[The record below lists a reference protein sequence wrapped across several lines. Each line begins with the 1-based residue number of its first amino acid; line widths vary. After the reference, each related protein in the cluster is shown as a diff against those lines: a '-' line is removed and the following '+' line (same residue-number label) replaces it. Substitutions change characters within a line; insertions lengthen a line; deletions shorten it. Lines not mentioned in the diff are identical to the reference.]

1 MTRRPNAP
9 ARSSELRAGRMW
21 CGALA
26 VGMVVALFAPPVV
39 SATAPH
45 ESSQTVWLCRPGL
58 AENPCE
64 SDLTATVVQSDGAQS
79 VDRAKPAKRPRVDCF
94 YVYPT
99 VSAQP
104 SINADLAVDPEETA
118 IAELQASRFS
128 QVCRVFAPMY
138 PQTTLAALSRTGGR
152 PTPEQDATA
161 YPGVLSAWR
170 DYLAH
175 DNHGRGVV
183 FIGHSQGARMLT
195 KLLQTE
201 IEPNPKLRRR
211 LVSAV
216 LLGGHVTVAAGRDT
230 GGSFQHIA
238 ACHSRQ
244 QTGCVVAYSS
254 FAQAPPADTLF
265 GRVDAYV
272 RALSGRSDNVNLQVL
287 CVNPASPRGRTGAL
301 EWFSRTKPFP
311 GPLGPAFGPPSS
323 AATPWVAY
331 PHLYT
336 AKCETANGA
345 AWLQITDIGTPSD
358 QRARVGDALDP
369 TYGLHLADVNIALGN
384 LLDLVRAQ
392 ATKYHPS
399 ARGAATE
406 RPSRHP

>member
-1 MTRRPNAP
+1 M
-9 ARSSELRAGRMW
+9 
-21 CGALA
+21 LA
-26 VGMVVALFAPPVV
+26 VLFAPQMA
-39 SATAPH
+39 SATPAQ

-64 SDLTATVVQSDGAQS
+64 SDLTATVVQPNGQQS
-79 VDRAKPAKRPRVDCF
+79 VDHAKPATRPRVDCF

-104 SINADLAVDPEETA
+104 STNADLTVDPEETA
-118 IAELQASRFS
+118 IAALQASRFS
-128 QVCRVFAPMY
+128 QVCQVFAPMY

-170 DYLAH
+170 DYLTH

-201 IEPNPKLRRR
+201 IDPNPKLRRR

-216 LLGGHVTVAAGRDT
+216 LLGGHVTVTAGRDT
-230 GGSFQHIA
+230 GGSFQHIP
-238 ACHSRQ
+238 ACRSRR

-254 FAQAPPADTLF
+254 FAQPPPADSLF

-272 RALSGRSDNVNLQVL
+272 RALSGRSENVNLQVL
-287 CVNPASPRGRTGAL
+287 CVNPASPGGRTGQL
-301 EWFSRTKPFP
+301 ESYSRTTPFP
-311 GPLGPAFGPPSS
+311 GPLGPAFGPPPP
-323 AATPWVAY
+323 AATPWVEY

-336 AKCETANGA
+336 AKCKTANGA
-345 AWLQITDIGTPSD
+345 TWLQIIDTGTPSD
-358 QRARVGDALDP
+358 QRERVRDAP
-369 TYGLHLADVNIALGN
+369 GYGLHVADVNIALGN
-384 LLDLVRAQ
+384 LLDLVHTQ
-392 ATKYHPS
+392 AAKYHP
-399 ARGAATE
+399 
-406 RPSRHP
+406 